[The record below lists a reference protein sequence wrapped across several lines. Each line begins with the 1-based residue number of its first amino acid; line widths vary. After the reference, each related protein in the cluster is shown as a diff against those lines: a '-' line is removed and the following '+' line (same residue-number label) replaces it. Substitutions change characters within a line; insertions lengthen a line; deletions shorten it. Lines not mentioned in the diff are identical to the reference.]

1 MGPAARF
8 AFSSAGPTERKLEC
22 QGQLQHVG
30 AGFAAKVRVFL
41 QVFHYGKHKPARGLG
56 GSKAKQGF
64 AQGRAGAA
72 WLEPLGQD
80 EMFLQTQASL

>member
-8 AFSSAGPTERKLEC
+8 AFSSPGPTERKLEC
-22 QGQLQHVG
+22 QGQL
-30 AGFAAKVRVFL
+30 FAAKVRVFL